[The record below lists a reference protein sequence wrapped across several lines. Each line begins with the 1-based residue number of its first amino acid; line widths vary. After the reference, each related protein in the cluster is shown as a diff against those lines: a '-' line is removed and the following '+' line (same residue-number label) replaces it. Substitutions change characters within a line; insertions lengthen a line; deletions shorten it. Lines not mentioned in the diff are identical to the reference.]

1 MTHAERQNDLT
12 SANQN
17 TNSKLTPRNYPA
29 VFVVFAL
36 FVFLAFCVFLSTRF
50 ECDSYEHMGL
60 TQLQTAELHLGGYR
74 FIPAIF
80 MWFYSLAGVLDI
92 EAQLFNTVFL
102 LICLALS
109 ITILFLALEKKLAP
123 LSKAKLLLLAV
134 AVALFYVNPFV
145 SALALFPEAGAFIG
159 AGFLFVTLA
168 AVIAARRITV
178 FNVLL
183 SFVLL
188 SAALGTYQPFIGFF
202 AFASFS
208 LLFAEYKLELNR
220 TTITRSIYIVSM
232 LAVGSVVN
240 ILFGKALV
248 EIFDV
253 AQHYR
258 VGDFSLSV
266 IFTNIKSIL
275 RQQGSVWNGMQHSM
289 PKYLGLII
297 LAFFLL
303 SIVVCFCIL
312 SVRKMRAKQLRPGGF
327 IGNALM
333 SLGACVFC
341 YASVF
346 APYLLTENV
355 FFSTRAILSLF
366 GVFLLLAVML
376 LSVSDSKRL
385 HYAAFAGLSILLMFG
400 VFAINKMGVSQ
411 LMVNALD
418 REYAQEVSRQIKTYE
433 KETGLSV
440 TKIAMINDVAP
451 TYQYPYVERYCAP
464 YYSFINSAK
473 FVNWSQTMLIQYVSG
488 RELERVPM
496 PEDILAEHFAD
507 KDWAYFV
514 PEEQI
519 VFQWDTLYLVTY

>member
-1 MTHAERQNDLT
+1 MSNTERQSDLT
-12 SANQN
+12 SPHQN
-17 TNSKLTPRNYPA
+17 TNSKLTPRSYLT

-36 FVFLAFCVFLSTRF
+36 FVFFAFCVFLSTRF

-74 FIPAIF
+74 FVPAIF

-92 EAQLFNTVFL
+92 EAQLFNTVIL

-123 LSKAKLLLLAV
+123 LSKVKLLLLAV

-168 AVIAARRITV
+168 AVIASKKITV
-178 FNVLL
+178 LNALL
-183 SFVLL
+183 CFVLL
-188 SAALGTYQPFIGFF
+188 SAALGTYQPFIGLF
-202 AFASFS
+202 AFAAFS
-208 LLFAEYKLELNR
+208 LLFAEYRLELNR
-220 TTITRSIYIVSM
+220 TTLTRSIYIVSM

-248 EIFDV
+248 ELFDV
-253 AQHYR
+253 VQHYR

-266 IFTNIKSIL
+266 IFSNIKPIL
-275 RQQGSVWNGMQHSM
+275 IQQGSVWNGMQHSM
-289 PKYLGLII
+289 PKYLGLIV

-303 SIVVCFCIL
+303 SIAVCFCVQSI
-312 SVRKMRAKQLRPGGF
+312 RKLRAKQLRPGGF
-327 IGNALM
+327 IGNALL

-341 YASVF
+341 YACVF
-346 APYLLTENV
+346 APYLLTDNI

-366 GVFLLLAVML
+366 GVFLLFAVML
-376 LSVSDSKRL
+376 LSVTDSKLL
-385 HYAAFAGLSILLMFG
+385 HWAALAGLSILLMFS
-400 VFAINKMGVSQ
+400 VFAITKMGVSQ

-418 REYAQEVSRQIKTYE
+418 REYAQEVTRQIKTYE

-440 TKIAMINDVAP
+440 TKIAMINDAAP
-451 TYQYPYVERYCAP
+451 TYQYPYVEHYCAP

-473 FVNWSQTMLIQYVSG
+473 FVNWSQAMLIQYVSG
-488 RELERVPM
+488 RELERIPM
-496 PEDILAEHFAD
+496 PEDVLAQNFAD
-507 KDWAYFV
+507 KDWPSFV

-519 VFQWDTLYLVTY
+519 LFEGDTLYLVTY